1 MTALERVQQLILG
14 EAVEPPPDLPPDS
27 IPEGV
32 VFRRGALIPTIA
44 GVLGRMRGPAA
55 AVTLGR
61 TIVLE
66 PGVRLTKK
74 LLTHELVHV
83 EQWKK
88 DRLFPFRYAAASL
101 RHGYWN
107 NPYEIEARA
116 AHPPPASNPSVEEN
130 A

>member
-1 MTALERVQQLILG
+1 MTALEWARRLVLG
-14 EAVEPPPDLPPDS
+14 HRVEPPAELPRDS

-32 VFRRGALIPTIA
+32 VFRRGAMIPIIA

-66 PGVRLTKK
+66 PGARLTQK

-88 DRLFPFRYAAASL
+88 DRLFPLRYAAASL

-116 AHPPPASNPSVEEN
+116 AHPPAPPTPSVEETP
-130 A
+130 